1 MRLELEFVPEFLPI
15 TIIVANHRLKISPIF
30 FCSGM
35 YKVELECSAL
45 FGDRHGS
52 RSREGKMTTRTEKVL
67 LALVIATLAGVAASA
82 SETINYSYDAL
93 GRLVQVRR
101 TGTVNN
107 NVTANYQY
115 DKAGNRTNVNVSS
128 PNPPP

>member
-1 MRLELEFVPEFLPI
+1 
-15 TIIVANHRLKISPIF
+15 
-30 FCSGM
+30 
-35 YKVELECSAL
+35 
-45 FGDRHGS
+45 
-52 RSREGKMTTRTEKVL
+52 MTTRTEKVL
-67 LALVIATLAGVAASA
+67 IALFIAALAGVAASA

-115 DKAGNRTNVNVSS
+115 DKANNRTNVNVSS